1 MEASLKTSSKT
12 GSGVAINWSEVSL
25 VIASAQLKQDKAAEF
40 LRVDKFPP
48 PTVEVYT
55 PEWLVYLRQEKKI
68 PPEGSML
75 SWSEQQQVH
84 EEAAQHEQHC
94 EEVAQ
99 QLEEKR
105 ARKKKSDDSDSDEG
119 SNSDNSATREIVRAP
134 PVHIDSQEVRQQQ
147 AELNEKNRKL
157 VEERTPI
164 FYKNNPGFRPINEV
178 AVPDSKKIKGEGFIC
193 QRSSGTFSQRLQT
206 HHIEAI
212 VVFTR

>member
-119 SNSDNSATREIVRAP
+119 SNSDNSATRK
-134 PVHIDSQEVRQQQ
+134 SC
-147 AELNEKNRKL
+147 
-157 VEERTPI
+157 ERHPCISTAKK
-164 FYKNNPGFRPINEV
+164 FAN
-178 AVPDSKKIKGEGFIC
+178 SKQNLTRRTANWWK
-193 QRSSGTFSQRLQT
+193 SAHLS
-206 HHIEAI
+206 
-212 VVFTR
+212 FTRTTQVSDRLTR